1 MLAKGLP
8 STAPVLPPEDHKDDD
23 MLPLENIP
31 VEYLT
36 GIDTGLDDM
45 KNSKEANRLVTE
57 FKKIK
62 KSRLYFLTQMRA
74 T

>member
-1 MLAKGLP
+1 
-8 STAPVLPPEDHKDDD
+8 

-36 GIDTGLDDM
+36 GIDTGLDDI

-62 KSRLYFLTQMRA
+62 KSKRCLQ
-74 T
+74 